1 MENKL
6 RASANVIHA
15 RSPDGNADN
24 ERPSAASLVPSSLL
38 ASGGSEAPA
47 PNSFPIRLVIP
58 ISVSY
63 ERRQLPGPLIAIF
76 PINVRMSSPEI
87 DTRRSTTALAPL
99 PPKRASAKNRQRFA
113 DQRR

>member
-76 PINVRMSSPEI
+76 PINVM
-87 DTRRSTTALAPL
+87 
-99 PPKRASAKNRQRFA
+99 
-113 DQRR
+113 